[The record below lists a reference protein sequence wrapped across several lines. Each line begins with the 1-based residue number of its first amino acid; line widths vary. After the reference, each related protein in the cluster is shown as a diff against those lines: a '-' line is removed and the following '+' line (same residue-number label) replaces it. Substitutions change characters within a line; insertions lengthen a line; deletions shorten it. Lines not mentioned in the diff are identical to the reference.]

1 MVAHVVR
8 LKLTLLGNALKRS
21 VWQILGLIFSL
32 LYASTAGVALFAG
45 LAYLSR
51 RDLEMAAVV
60 VVFGGALLMLGWW
73 FLPLV
78 AFGVDSTLDPQRFAL
93 FAIRRRDLLWGLGLA
108 GVVGVPGLLTV
119 LVTLGT
125 LLVWR
130 ASPAAM
136 LAALVCWV
144 IAVATCVVG
153 SRATTTALAP
163 LRSSRRFREVTGV
176 LVFLPL
182 LVIAPLA
189 AWASAEI
196 DADRV
201 TIEQAADVVSWLP
214 FGAVWGV
221 PAAVAAGEPGI
232 ALAKLAIAVAT
243 LVGLV
248 ALWGWALDRT
258 LTTPARRDGHS
269 TRTKGLGVLGFLPA
283 TPTWAIVA
291 RCLVYWIRDPR
302 YVGSLAVVPLLPFL
316 VHFVDPGT
324 GIAMLALAPVTAFM
338 LGWIISADIAYDHT
352 AFWLHVV
359 TGVPGLADRL
369 GRVIA
374 AALVGVPATA
384 VITVG
389 AAWFTGRWGD
399 LPAVVGAS
407 FGVLL
412 TALGLSSVISAR
424 FVYPVPKPG
433 DGPFSTPQGSAV
445 ANVTIQTGG
454 WLVLGLLVLPEMA
467 LAVFAIVTGS
477 TTLGWVA
484 CATGLVLG
492 VVVLV
497 GGVRLGGRLY
507 DLRSAELMQQVIAI
521 K

>member
-1 MVAHVVR
+1 MVAHVIR
-8 LKLTLLGNALKRS
+8 LKLVLLGNALRRS
-21 VWQILGLIFSL
+21 VWQILGLIFAL
-32 LYASTAGVALFAG
+32 LYATSVGAALFAG

-51 RDLEMAAVV
+51 RDLDMAATV
-60 VVFGGALLMLGWW
+60 VVFGGGLLLLAWW

-108 GVVGVPGLLTV
+108 GLVGVPGLLTV
-119 LVTLGT
+119 AITLGT

-130 ASPAAM
+130 ESPAAM
-136 LAALVCWV
+136 LAALVACP

-153 SRATTTALAP
+153 SRATTTTLAP

-176 LVFLPL
+176 LLFLPL

-189 AWASAEI
+189 AWVSAEI

-201 TIEQAADVVSWLP
+201 TIQQAGDVVSWLP

-221 PAAVAAGEPGI
+221 PAAVAAGEP
-232 ALAKLAIAVAT
+232 AVAVAKLAIAVST
-243 LVGLV
+243 LV
-248 ALWGWALDRT
+248 ALLALWAWSLERS
-258 LTTPARRDGHS
+258 LVAPARRGGD
-269 TRTKGLGVLGFLPA
+269 TRTKGLGVLGVLPA
-283 TPTWAIVA
+283 TATWAVVA

-302 YVGSLAVVPLLPFL
+302 YVGSLAVVPLLPILVNFL
-316 VHFVDPGT
+316 DPGS
-324 GIAMLALAPVTAFM
+324 GIALLALAPVTAFM
-338 LGWIISADIAYDHT
+338 LGWIIAADVAYDHT

-359 TGVPGLADRL
+359 TGIPGQADRL

-374 AALVGVPATA
+374 ASVIGVPVTA
-384 VITVG
+384 VFAVG
-389 AAWFTGRWGD
+389 AAWYTGRWED

-412 TALGLSSVISAR
+412 TALGLASVVSAR

-445 ANVTIQTGG
+445 ANLTIQTGG
-454 WLVLGLLVLPEMA
+454 WLVLGLLVLPEIA
-467 LAVFAIVTGS
+467 LAVAAVASGS
-477 TTLGWVA
+477 AALGWVA

-492 VVVLV
+492 GVVLV
-497 GGVRLGGRLY
+497 VGVRLGGRVY
-507 DLRSAELMQQVIAI
+507 DVRSAELMQQVLAI
-521 K
+521 S

>member
-1 MVAHVVR
+1 MVAHVVG
-8 LKLTLLGNALKRS
+8 LKIALLGNALKRS
-21 VWQILGLIFSL
+21 IWQILGLIFSL
-32 LYASTAGVALFAG
+32 LYASTVGAALFTG

-51 RDLEMAAVV
+51 RDLEMAGVV
-60 VVFGGALLMLGWW
+60 VVFGGGLLMLAWW

-108 GVVGVPGLLTV
+108 GLVGVPGLLTV
-119 LVTLGT
+119 VVTLGT

-130 ASPAAM
+130 ESPAAM
-136 LAALVCWV
+136 LAALGCWV

-221 PAAVAAGEPGI
+221 PAAVAAGEP
-232 ALAKLAIAVAT
+232 AVAAAKLAIAVAT
-243 LVGLV
+243 LVALV
-248 ALWGWALDRT
+248 AIWGWALDRT
-258 LTTPARRDGHS
+258 LTTPARRDGHAA
-269 TRTKGLGVLGFLPA
+269 RTTGLGILGVLPA
-283 TPTWAIVA
+283 TPTWAVVA

-316 VHFVDPGT
+316 VHFIDPGS
-324 GIAMLALAPVTAFM
+324 GIALLALAPVTAFM

-359 TGVPGLADRL
+359 TGVPGRSDRL

-374 AALVGVPATA
+374 AALVGVPVT
-384 VITVG
+384 VVFTVG
-389 AAWFTGRWGD
+389 AVWFTGRWED
-399 LPAVVGAS
+399 LPAVAGAS

-412 TALGLSSVISAR
+412 TSLGLSSVISAR

-445 ANVTIQTGG
+445 ANLTIQTGG
-454 WLVLGLLVLPEMA
+454 WLVLGLLVLPEVG
-467 LAVFAIVTGS
+467 LAVAAVATASTALGWAACVTGF
-477 TTLGWVA
+477 
-484 CATGLVLG
+484 VLG
-492 VVVLV
+492 ATVLV
-497 GGVRLGGRLY
+497 TGVRLGGQVY
-507 DLRSAELMQQVIAI
+507 DLRSAELLQQVVAI
-521 K
+521 R

>member
-1 MVAHVVR
+1 MVAHLVR
-8 LKLTLLGNALKRS
+8 LKLVLLGNALKRS
-21 VWQILGLIFSL
+21 VWQILGLVFSL
-32 LYASTAGVALFAG
+32 LYASTVGIALFAG

-51 RDLEMAAVV
+51 RDIDMAATV
-60 VVFGGALLMLGWW
+60 VVFAGGLLVLAWW

-93 FAIRRRDLLWGLGLA
+93 FAIRRRDLLWGLGIA
-108 GVVGVPGLLTV
+108 GLVGVPGLLTV

-130 ASPAAM
+130 ESPAAM

-144 IAVATCVVG
+144 VAVATCVVG

-189 AWASAEI
+189 AWASGEI

-201 TIEQAADVVSWLP
+201 TLHQVADVVSWLP

-221 PAAVAAGEPGI
+221 PAAVAAGDLGV
-232 ALAKLAIAVAT
+232 AAAKLAIAVAT
-243 LVGLV
+243 LVVLV
-248 ALWGWALDRT
+248 ALWGWALDRM
-258 LTTPARRDGHS
+258 LTSPARRDGHGA
-269 TRTKGLGVLGFLPA
+269 RPRGLGVFGFLPA
-283 TPTWAIVA
+283 TPTWAVVA
-291 RCLVYWIRDPR
+291 RCLVYWVRDPR

-316 VHFVDPGT
+316 VHFIDPGT

-338 LGWIISADIAYDHT
+338 LGWIISADVAYDHT

-359 TGVPGLADRL
+359 TGVSGRADRL

-374 AALVGVPATA
+374 AGLVGVPVTA
-384 VITVG
+384 VFTVG
-389 AAWFTGRWGD
+389 AAWFTGRWDD

-412 TALGLSSVISAR
+412 TALGLSSVVSAR

-445 ANVTIQTGG
+445 ANLTIQTGG
-454 WLVLGLLVLPEMA
+454 WLVLGLLVLPEIAVAAVATGNPA
-467 LAVFAIVTGS
+467 LGWAACVTGLA
-477 TTLGWVA
+477 LGSA
-484 CATGLVLG
+484 
-492 VVVLV
+492 VLV
-497 GGVRLGGRLY
+497 VGVRLGGRVY
-507 DLRSAELMQQVIAI
+507 DVRSAELMQQVIAI
-521 K
+521 G

>member
-1 MVAHVVR
+1 MVAHLVR
-8 LKLTLLGNALKRS
+8 LKLALLGNALKRS

-32 LYASTAGVALFAG
+32 LYASAVGAALFAG

-51 RDLEMAAVV
+51 RDLEMAAMV
-60 VVFGGALLMLGWW
+60 VVFGGGLLMLAWW

-108 GVVGVPGLLTV
+108 GLVGVPGLLTV

-130 ASPAAM
+130 QSPAAM
-136 LAALVCWV
+136 LAALGCWV

-189 AWASAEI
+189 TWASAEI

-221 PAAVAAGEPGI
+221 PAAVAAGEP
-232 ALAKLAIAVAT
+232 AVAVAKLAIALAT
-243 LVGLV
+243 LVALV

-258 LTTPARRDGHS
+258 LVTPARRDGHGG
-269 TRTKGLGVLGFLPA
+269 RTKGLGLLGVLPA
-283 TPTWAIVA
+283 TATWAVAA
-291 RCLVYWIRDPR
+291 RCLVYWVRDPR

-316 VHFVDPGT
+316 VHFIDPGS
-324 GIAMLALAPVTAFM
+324 GIALLALAPVTAFM
-338 LGWIISADIAYDHT
+338 LGWIISADVAYDHT

-359 TGVPGLADRL
+359 TGVPGRADRL

-374 AALVGVPATA
+374 ASVVGVPVT
-384 VITVG
+384 VVFTVG
-389 AAWFTGRWGD
+389 AAWFTGRWED
-399 LPAVVGAS
+399 LPAVAGAS

-412 TALGLSSVISAR
+412 TSLGLSSVISAR

-445 ANVTIQTGG
+445 ANLTIQTGG
-454 WLVLGLLVLPEMA
+454 WLVLGLLVLPEVA
-467 LAVFAIVTGS
+467 LAVAAIATGNI
-477 TTLGWVA
+477 TVGWVA

-492 VVVLV
+492 AVVLV
-497 GGVRLGGRLY
+497 VGVRLGGQVY
-507 DLRSAELMQQVIAI
+507 DARSAELMQQVVAI
-521 K
+521 N

>member
-8 LKLTLLGNALKRS
+8 LKLVLLGNALKRS

-32 LYASTAGVALFAG
+32 LYASTAGAAMFAG

-51 RDLEMAAVV
+51 RDIDMAATVV
-60 VVFGGALLMLGWW
+60 VLAGSLLVLAWW

-78 AFGVDSTLDPQRFAL
+78 AFGVDSTLDPQRFVL

-108 GVVGVPGLLTV
+108 GLVGVPGLLTV
-119 LVTLGT
+119 LATLGT

-130 ASPAAM
+130 ESPSAM
-136 LAALVCWV
+136 LAGLVCWV

-214 FGAVWGV
+214 IGAVWGV
-221 PAAVAAGEPGI
+221 PAAVAAGQPG
-232 ALAKLAIAVAT
+232 LAAIKLAIAVAT
-243 LVGLV
+243 LLALL
-248 ALWGWALDRT
+248 ALWSWSLDRT
-258 LTTPARRDGHS
+258 LTSPARRDGHGS
-269 TRTKGLGVLGFLPA
+269 RTKGLGVLGLLPA
-283 TPTWAIVA
+283 TPTWAVVA

-316 VHFVDPGT
+316 VHFLDPGS
-324 GIAMLALAPVTAFM
+324 GVALLALAPVTAFM
-338 LGWIISADIAYDHT
+338 LGWIISADVAYDHT

-359 TGVPGLADRL
+359 TGVPGRADRL

-374 AALVGVPATA
+374 AGLVGVPVTA
-384 VITVG
+384 IFSVG
-389 AAWFTGRWGD
+389 AAWYTGRWDD

-412 TALGLSSVISAR
+412 TALGLSSVVSAR

-445 ANVTIQTGG
+445 ANLTIQTGG
-454 WLVLGLLVLPEMA
+454 WLVLALLVLPEVG
-467 LAVFAIVTGS
+467 LAIAAVATGNL
-477 TTLGWVA
+477 TLGWVA
-484 CATGLVLG
+484 CVTGLVLG
-492 VVVLV
+492 SVVLV
-497 GGVRLGGRLY
+497 VGVRLGGRVY
-507 DLRSAELMQQVIAI
+507 DVRSAELMQQVIAI
-521 K
+521 R